1 MKRKMAKSNKK
12 NIDTIT
18 GSIVC
23 TETNIKLTDEKLRGI
38 LSKTYETARK
48 DAQKFRIYNHYGVF
62 LSVAFSL
69 IIPLLTSEFQSFGV
83 ISADNLSVFCWV
95 VFAISLVSGVVL
107 VIIYASNAATNE
119 TSERDKAVES
129 MLAMLQSQEA
139 GSK

>member
-1 MKRKMAKSNKK
+1 MARSNRK

-23 TETNIKLTDEKLRGI
+23 TETSIKLTDEKLKGI

-48 DAQKFRIYNHYGVF
+48 DAQKFRIYKHYGVF

-83 ISADNLSVFCWV
+83 ISADVISVFCWV
-95 VFAISLVSGVVL
+95 IFAISLVSGVVL

-119 TSERDKAVES
+119 TSERDEAVES
-129 MLAMLQSQEA
+129 MLAMLQSQET
-139 GSK
+139 GSE